1 MLCSGFKWHQ
11 PSTRLICLIRKIGLN
26 GQLLA
31 CRILFRCHIHL
42 LLDNK
47 TITSWRSY
55 GMVKRVSDIHSCDP
69 LFFFFYLMLLKLISA
84 FIRLQLNFTFQN
96 LFSTHI
102 IIIEAGMLP
111 TSNNHLAK
119 SFTNSLL
126 KDIFDFFILIVGV

>member
-1 MLCSGFKWHQ
+1 
-11 PSTRLICLIRKIGLN
+11 
-26 GQLLA
+26 
-31 CRILFRCHIHL
+31 
-42 LLDNK
+42 
-47 TITSWRSY
+47 
-55 GMVKRVSDIHSCDP
+55 MVKRVSDIHSCDP